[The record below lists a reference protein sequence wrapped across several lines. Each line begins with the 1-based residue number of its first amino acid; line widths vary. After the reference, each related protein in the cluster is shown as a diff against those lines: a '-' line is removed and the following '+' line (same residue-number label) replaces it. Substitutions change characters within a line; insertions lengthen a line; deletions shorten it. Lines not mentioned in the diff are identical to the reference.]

1 MLLAH
6 HGIHELWGGVSLQW
20 SANICLF
27 QSSREVPKILT
38 AQLWRIF
45 KITSSGII
53 YFVIFIDY
61 D

>member
-1 MLLAH
+1 MAFMSF
-6 HGIHELWGGVSLQW
+6 GGGLMQW